1 MEHSFYLKESPGVGT
16 YMKDQETVIQS
27 MLRNSSHFKFPKND
41 RKLQQGSGEKVTPG
55 PHEYDN
61 DTIKTKLT
69 EPRMKVGQASRDVPF
84 SKYGALHSELVRK
97 GLH

>member
-1 MEHSFYLKESPGVGT
+1 MEQSYYLKESPGVGN
-16 YMKDQETVIQS
+16 YMKDQETVIHS

-41 RKLQQGSGEKVTPG
+41 RKLQQGSEKVTPG
-55 PHEYDN
+55 PSEYDN

-69 EPRMKVGQASRDVPF
+69 EPRMTVGNASRDVPF